1 MTPATPP
8 KLPFRILRWFCKPW
22 YAEVIEGDLLELYH
36 RQVATDPA
44 KARLAAYMNVIR
56 FFRWRYI
63 KDLEDFQPNTPFGM
77 FKTYFKVTMRS
88 MGKNKVQTTLNILGL
103 SMAIAACLLILIHIK
118 YQFAFDKHLPQFEN
132 IYRVTLNERGGNT
145 PALLV
150 KQMQADYPEVL
161 NGTRISG
168 PLESVISLQGRYIR
182 QGGGIYADSTFFD
195 LFPATFLA
203 GRSGQVLSGP
213 RDVVLTKR
221 VSDKLFPNGEAVG
234 EEINVDGDDYRI
246 TAVIENPPATSSI
259 PYEFILSMPRE
270 SWVTNGW
277 WTGNNFYSYLLVDPN
292 VNIDQLESKFPDFVQ
307 RYIGPEILGFYDAY
321 ATLEDYFA
329 EGHQYSFGLA
339 PMKDIHLHHPRL
351 SLGTGAD
358 YQSILTFGG
367 VAVFILLIACINY
380 VNMATARS
388 SLRAKEIGMRKVM
401 GSVKSLIA
409 QQFLL
414 ESFVITSIAM
424 AAGLVLALVCLPYF
438 NQVSLGSYGIWD
450 IVNLENA
457 LWFFLI
463 LIATSLLSGIYP
475 ALYLASFR
483 PIAALKGE
491 TVKGGGSRMRSGL
504 VIFQFS
510 VSLLLMVGTY
520 IVYQQISLM
529 SNRKLGLA
537 TEQTYVI
544 RDARKIAGD
553 FGAFKNQ
560 LLSQAAISQVG
571 LANGYPSGGM
581 ADWNYTSVDEDQI
594 QLSPN
599 NIFVS
604 SEILEVWGL
613 KLQSGRFFSANLGTD
628 TMNIVVNETLVKT
641 LGWEEPLGKMLGRS
655 EGHFKIIGVVEDFAL
670 GSAKSGNAPVVFR
683 YMNDGVFDIF
693 GGDYLMV
700 KIDGNL
706 RDALEHIEATWDRFL
721 PNYPLDGRFMDDSF
735 QALYDGERRFGLL
748 FSGFSVLAIV
758 IASIGLF
765 TLSAFVLERKRKEI
779 AIRKVLG
786 ARVGQIFVRIIAYFG
801 RLIIASTFIAVPVAF
816 YLGHDW
822 LDNYEER
829 IDLSSMIFVIPL
841 ALLALISLVTVALQ
855 TYRMAANNPLDSLK
869 EE

>member
-1 MTPATPP
+1 MTPANPP

-36 RQVATDPA
+36 REVTTHPA
-44 KARLAAYMNVIR
+44 KARLATYLNVIR

-63 KDLEDFQPNTPFGM
+63 KDLEDFQPNSPFGM
-77 FKTYFKVTMRS
+77 FKTYFKVTLRS
-88 MGKNKVQTTLNILGL
+88 MGKNKVQTALNVFGL
-103 SMAIAACLLILIHIK
+103 SMAIAACFLILIHIK
-118 YQFAFDKHLPQFEN
+118 YQFAFDKHLPQLEN

-161 NGTRISG
+161 NGTRIMG
-168 PLESVISLQGRYIR
+168 PLEGVISQNGRYIR
-182 QGGGIYADSTFFD
+182 QGGGIYADSTFFE
-195 LFPATFLA
+195 LFPASFLA
-203 GRSGQVLSGP
+203 GTSSHILTGP
-213 RDVVLTKR
+213 RDIVLTRK
-221 VSDKLFPNGEAVG
+221 VATKLFQDEVAMGQV
-234 EEINVDGDDYRI
+234 INVDGDDYVV
-246 TAVIENPPATSSI
+246 TAVVENLPETSSI
-259 PYEFILSMPRE
+259 PYDFVLSMPRE
-270 SWVTNGW
+270 SWVTSGY
-277 WTGNNFYSYLLVDPN
+277 WTGNNFYSYLLVDSN
-292 VNIDQLESKFPDFVQ
+292 ANIEQLKAKFTDFVK
-307 RYIGPEILGFYDAY
+307 RYIGPEILGFNDSY

-329 EGHQYSFGLA
+329 EGHQHSFGLV

-351 SLGTGAD
+351 SLGAGAD
-358 YQSILTFGG
+358 YQSLLTFGG

-380 VNMATARS
+380 INMATARS

-401 GSVKSLIA
+401 GSVKSLIT

-424 AAGLVLALVCLPYF
+424 VAGLVLALVCLPYF
-438 NQVSLGSYGIWD
+438 NQVSLGSYGVWD

-457 LWFFLI
+457 LWFMLI
-463 LIATSLLSGIYP
+463 LLATSLLSGIYP

-491 TVKGGGSRMRSGL
+491 TVKGGGSRLRSGL

-510 VSLLLMVGTY
+510 ISLLLMVGTY

-529 SNRKLGLA
+529 SNRKLGLD

-544 RDARKIAGD
+544 RDARKIVD
-553 FGAFKNQ
+553 EFGAFKQQ
-560 LLSQAAISQVG
+560 LIGHSAIGQVG

-581 ADWNYTSVDEDQI
+581 SDWNYTSIDEDRI

-599 NIFVS
+599 NLFVS
-604 SEILEVWGL
+604 SEIQEVWGL
-613 KLQSGRFFSANLGTD
+613 ELVKGRFFSENLATD
-628 TMNIVVNETLVKT
+628 TTNIVVNETLVKT
-641 LGWEEPLGKMLGRS
+641 LGWEEPLGKMLGRG
-655 EGHFKIIGVVEDFAL
+655 ERHFKIIGVVEDFAL
-670 GSAKSGNAPVVFR
+670 GSAKSRNAPVVFR
-683 YMNDGVFDIF
+683 YLESDGFGTF

-706 RDALEHIEATWDRFL
+706 GDALDHIEASWDRFL

-735 QALYDGERRFGLL
+735 QRLYDGERRFGLL
-748 FSGFSVLAIV
+748 FSGFSILAIV
-758 IASIGLF
+758 IAAIGLF

-786 ARVGQIFVRIIAYFG
+786 ARVGQIFVKIMTYFG
-801 RLIIASTFIAVPVAF
+801 RLIIASAFIAVPLAF

-822 LDNYEER
+822 LDDYVER
-829 IDLSSMIFVIPL
+829 IDLGGMIFAVPL
-841 ALLALISLVTVALQ
+841 VFLTLISLFTVALQ
-855 TYRMAANNPLDSLK
+855 TYRTASNNPLDSLK